1 MRKPIR
7 ILEVPLYLL
16 TIAMASYELGAT
28 GTTIFLIL
36 VSILRLIV
44 NTTTDSSVYKK

>member
-28 GTTIFLIL
+28 GTTIL